1 MTELGRAYGGALYAL
16 AEDEQLE
23 NELLTQLDE
32 VCKLLAD
39 NPNYVRLI
47 KDKAIA
53 KAERLTLLDGAFGG
67 RIHPYLLNFMKLL
80 CERGAFGE
88 MPACRAEYM
97 SCYNNKHGIIRSKSF
112 PQNRSAK
119 RSLPGS
125 RKHLNVNLVSMLS
138 SIFRL
143 TQRLAVVCALK
154 WPENVMTI
162 PLKAEWIICAAHW
175 LQDPNLTERK
185 PVNPWI

>member
-88 MPACRAEYM
+88 MPACQAEYI
-97 SCYNNKHGIIRSKSF
+97 SCYNNKHGIIPAKVI
-112 PQNRSAK
+112 SAEPAQ
-119 RSLPGS
+119 RNAACPAQGS
-125 RKHLNVNLVSMLS
+125 
-138 SIFRL
+138 
-143 TQRLAVVCALK
+143 T
-154 WPENVMTI
+154 
-162 PLKAEWIICAAHW
+162 
-175 LQDPNLTERK
+175 
-185 PVNPWI
+185 

>member
-1 MTELGRAYGGALYAL
+1 
-16 AEDEQLE
+16 
-23 NELLTQLDE
+23 
-32 VCKLLAD
+32 
-39 NPNYVRLI
+39 
-47 KDKAIA
+47 
-53 KAERLTLLDGAFGG
+53 
-67 RIHPYLLNFMKLL
+67 MKLL
-80 CERGAFGE
+80 VNEALAE
-88 MPACRAEYM
+88 MPACQAEYI
-97 SCYNNKHGIIRSKSF
+97 SCYNNKHGIIPAKVI
-112 PQNRSAK
+112 SAEPL
-119 RSLPGS
+119 SETQLAGS